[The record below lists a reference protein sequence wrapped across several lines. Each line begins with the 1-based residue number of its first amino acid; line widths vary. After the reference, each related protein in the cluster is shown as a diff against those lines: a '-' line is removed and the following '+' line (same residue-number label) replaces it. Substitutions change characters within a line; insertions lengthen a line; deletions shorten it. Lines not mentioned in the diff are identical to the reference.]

1 VPPAPG
7 PCYHPAMPPAE
18 LEPLPTLA
26 VDPATSA
33 SAGGPSGAATAP
45 DPESDQ
51 QALTFWQKLMYA
63 LGNFAQGV
71 GPAIVVGWLQYYYT
85 KTESSLD
92 GKVTT
97 DLAAGAALLSYAAFG
112 YIAGGARMME
122 AISNP
127 VFGYLSDRTTSKR
140 GRRRPFVLFLTPVL
154 VFAFVAVWFP
164 PAARASAANGV
175 WLAVLLGLFWLAYAG
190 VVGPYLS
197 LLPEITPFL
206 KERIKLS
213 EIMGYL
219 EVAGFLVSTI
229 VAGAVIE
236 AYKGGVRLA
245 GVSLDGYKLL
255 AVGVGVVTFACLF
268 LAMRFVRE
276 TPHSAAKEVPFRFG
290 AAIRHTLKNRLFVP
304 YVLSVS
310 FFRIGIDAVVISMPY
325 LVVKVLLKKEDLAG
339 LLQGAVIIF
348 SVLMFPLVSWL
359 AGRHGKRRIYNLGL
373 AGFAA
378 GLPFLFFVGKSP
390 FIGWGVIKLLGL
402 LGVAFAHPFTAAQIA
417 HILVVLLVI
426 AFPISTSFVLP
437 RAIFADVVDEDEK
450 LTGFRREAMYNGMEG
465 IVSKTAAALVPLI
478 TTQLFRAFGAEA
490 GHATGVLLVGP
501 VAGVFVFLGL
511 VAFLRYPLRD

>member
-1 VPPAPG
+1 
-7 PCYHPAMPPAE
+7 MPDTA
-18 LEPLPTLA
+18 A
-26 VDPATSA
+26 Q
-33 SAGGPSGAATAP
+33 GGTAP
-45 DPESDQ
+45 ETATPPPIDPHSDAR
-51 QALTFWQKLMYA
+51 ALTFWQKLMYA

-71 GPAIVVGWLQYYYT
+71 GPAIIVGWLQYYYT

-92 GKVTT
+92 GKVTA
-97 DLAAGAALLSYAAFG
+97 DASAGVALLSYAVFG

-127 VFGYLSDRTTSKR
+127 VFGYVSDRTTSR
-140 GRRRPFVLFLTPVL
+140 LGRRRPFVFFLAPVL
-154 VFAFVAVWFP
+154 VISFVLVWFP

-175 WLAVLLGLFWLAYAG
+175 WLGLLLGLFWLSYAG

-197 LLPEITPFL
+197 LLPEITPYL

-229 VAGAVIE
+229 LAGAVIE
-236 AYKGGVRLA
+236 AYKKGVRIA
-245 GVSLDGYKLL
+245 GLPLDGYKLL
-255 AVGVGVVTFACLF
+255 AVGVGLVTLACLL

-276 TPHSAAKEVPFRFG
+276 TPHSAAKEVPFQFG
-290 AAIRHTLKNRLFVP
+290 AAFKHTLRNRLFVP

-310 FFRIGIDAVVISMPY
+310 FFRIGIDSVVIAMPY

-348 SVLMFPLVSWL
+348 SVLMFPLVSFL
-359 AGRHGKRRIYNLGL
+359 SNKYGKRRIYNIGLG
-373 AGFAA
+373 GFAA
-378 GLPFLFFVGKSP
+378 GLPLLFFVGKTP
-390 FIGWGVIKLLGL
+390 FIGLGIVKLLGVF
-402 LGVAFAHPFTAAQIA
+402 GVAFASPFLAAQIA
-417 HILVVLLVI
+417 HIIVVLLVI

-450 LTGFRREAMYNGMEG
+450 LTGYRREGMYNGMEG

-478 TTQLFRAFGAEA
+478 TTQLFKFFGAEP
-490 GHATGVLLVGP
+490 GHNLGVLLVGP

-511 VAFLRYPLRD
+511 IAFLRYPLRD